1 MNILRDKKIQN
12 FLEVRFMGKKG
23 KKEVS
28 PIEVNDLERIREYFS
43 EKKIRKKI

>member
-1 MNILRDKKIQN
+1 
-12 FLEVRFMGKKG
+12 MGKKG

-43 EKKIRKKI
+43 EKKNIIKVIFLNLYIIHT